1 MTRLA
6 EKDFKA
12 ASINIFKDIKEDIY
26 VMNKMM
32 KSLSKGIKTK

>member
-1 MTRLA
+1 MILA

-12 ASINIFKDIKEDIY
+12 ASINIFNDIKEDIC

-32 KSLSKGIKTK
+32 ENLSKGIKTK